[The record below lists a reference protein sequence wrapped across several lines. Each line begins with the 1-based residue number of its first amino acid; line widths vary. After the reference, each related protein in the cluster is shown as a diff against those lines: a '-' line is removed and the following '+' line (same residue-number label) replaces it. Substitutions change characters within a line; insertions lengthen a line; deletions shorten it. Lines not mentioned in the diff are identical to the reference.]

1 MKILEIWSNDK
12 WNYLDYQKRSGP
24 KFQIRTNVADE
35 KEMKRFT
42 NFQSIYNPNPSQKL
56 KIHSLMA

>member
-1 MKILEIWSNDK
+1 MELSR
-12 WNYLDYQKRSGP
+12 LSKRSGP